1 MKVPCIH
8 TTNISCWE
16 RFVKELT
23 AMGYVIPPHLKTKAW
38 SWGMIVLNCHDIPG
52 QVGFGDYSVNT
63 PIRELYTCMED
74 FLSAAKSYRRELK
87 KTSTLVASPGH
98 LLFCYCP
105 RSYEGAHFLVERRLI
120 PGGTE
125 SLCFVGQNGK
135 ILYPTGSSQLNFGW
149 EILRHYGCVEID
161 YRGSFYED
169 SLPFRNLLWQKSC
182 DLILEPPVK
191 VREFTMEDIA
201 KALNIP
207 VSELVIKGK

>member
-1 MKVPCIH
+1 
-8 TTNISCWE
+8 
-16 RFVKELT
+16 
-23 AMGYVIPPHLKTKAW
+23 MGYVISPHLKTKAW
-38 SWGMIVLNCHDIPG
+38 SWGMIVLNCRDIPG

-63 PIRELYTCMED
+63 PARELYAHMED
-74 FLSAAKSYRRELK
+74 FISAARLYMRELK
-87 KTSTLVASPGH
+87 KNNTLTVSPGH

-135 ILYPTGSSQLNFGW
+135 ILYPTGLSQLNFGW

-182 DLILEPPVK
+182 DLTLGSPVK
-191 VREFTMEDIA
+191 TREFTMEDIA

>member
-38 SWGMIVLNCHDIPG
+38 SWGMIVLNCRDIPG

-182 DLILEPPVK
+182 DLTLGSPVK
-191 VREFTMEDIA
+191 TREFTMEDIA

>member
-38 SWGMIVLNCHDIPG
+38 SWGMVVLNCRDIPG

-149 EILRHYGCVEID
+149 EILRHYGCVEIN

-182 DLILEPPVK
+182 DLTLGSPVK

>member
-1 MKVPCIH
+1 
-8 TTNISCWE
+8 
-16 RFVKELT
+16 
-23 AMGYVIPPHLKTKAW
+23 MGYVIPPHLKTKAW
-38 SWGMIVLNCHDIPG
+38 SWGMIVLNCRDIPG

-182 DLILEPPVK
+182 DLTLGSPVK
-191 VREFTMEDIA
+191 TREFTMEDIA

>member
-23 AMGYVIPPHLKTKAW
+23 AMGYVIPLHPKTKAR
-38 SWGMIVLNCHDIPG
+38 SWGMIVLNCRDIPG
-52 QVGFGDYSVNT
+52 QVGLGDYSVNT

-149 EILRHYGCVEID
+149 EILRHYGCVEIN

-182 DLILEPPVK
+182 DLTLGSPVK
-191 VREFTMEDIA
+191 TREFTMEDIA

>member
-38 SWGMIVLNCHDIPG
+38 SWGMIVLNCRDIPG

-125 SLCFVGQNGK
+125 SLCFVGRNGK
-135 ILYPTGSSQLNFGW
+135 ILYPTGLSQLNFGW

-161 YRGSFYED
+161 YRGDFYEN

-182 DLILEPPVK
+182 DLTLESPVK
-191 VREFTMEDIA
+191 MREFTMEDIA